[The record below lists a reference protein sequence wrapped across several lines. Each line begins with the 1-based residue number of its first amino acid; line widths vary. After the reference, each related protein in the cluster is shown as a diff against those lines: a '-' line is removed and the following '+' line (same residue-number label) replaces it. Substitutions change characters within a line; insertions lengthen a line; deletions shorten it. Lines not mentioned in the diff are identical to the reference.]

1 MRKPISPAPDLT
13 SADVLEYSTALLQEH
28 LYFVAHSGAHWQTC
42 DIWRVLLAA
51 ASQASTIEAV
61 CGDWEQGPDANTV
74 RQVLREC
81 LTNDRLDVI
90 EQALNQALVARL
102 PRWLRRQRLEVAFDL
117 HDEPYYGR
125 AEAEAEFICR
135 GEAQKGTTRF
145 YRGAT
150 AYVLARGV
158 RFTLALHFVR
168 KAERVAEVAKTLY
181 SRVVAAGLRLRRS
194 YFDRGFLSV
203 ELLQYLQAQGASAI
217 VAVSLGIGRRGIKAL
232 CRGRRSYRT
241 VHTFH
246 NPQQGQATV
255 PLAVVRTRERRRQG
269 KRRAMWMV
277 FVTLRCRAEP
287 RVVRTMYR
295 RRFGIESGYR
305 LAEAMRIR
313 TTSRCSAW
321 RFLFLGLAV
330 LLLTCWNLLQ
340 WRHLLQRWRGQRILR
355 EGPFRLHRF
364 LRYLGHAID
373 QCFILSSALVTG
385 T

>member
-1 MRKPISPAPDLT
+1 MRKPIPPASALT
-13 SADVLEYSTALLQEH
+13 SADVLEYSTALLQEY
-28 LYFVAHSGAHWQTC
+28 LNFVAHSGARWQTC

-61 CGDWEQGPDANTV
+61 CGDWRQGPDANTV

-81 LTNDRLDVI
+81 LANDRLDVM
-90 EQALNQALVARL
+90 EEALNQALVARL
-102 PRWLRRQRLEVAFDL
+102 PRWLRRQSLEVAFDL
-117 HDEPYYGR
+117 HDEAYYGR
-125 AEAEAEFICR
+125 AEAEAEFVCR

-150 AYVLARGV
+150 AYVLGRGV
-158 RFTLALHFVR
+158 RFTLALRFVR
-168 KAERVAEVAKTLY
+168 KGERVAEVAKALY
-181 SRVVAAGLRLRRS
+181 QRVAASGLRLRRC

-203 ELLQYLQAQGASAI
+203 ELLQCLQAQRVSAI
-217 VAVSLGIGRRGIKAL
+217 MAVSLGIGRRGIKAL
-232 CRGRRSYRT
+232 CQGRRSYRT

-246 NPQQGQATV
+246 NPQQGQVTI

-277 FVTLRCRAEP
+277 FATLRCRAEP
-287 RVVRTMYR
+287 RVVREMYR

-305 LAEAMRIR
+305 LIERMRIR
-313 TTSRCSAW
+313 TTSPCSAW
-321 RFLFLGLAV
+321 HFLFMGLAV

-340 WRHLLQRWRGQRILR
+340 WRHLQQKRRGRRILR

-364 LRYLGHAID
+364 LRYLEHAID
-373 QCFILSSALVTG
+373 QCFILSSTLVTD

>member
-1 MRKPISPAPDLT
+1 MRKPIPPVPALT

-28 LYFVAHSGAHWQTC
+28 LYFVAHSGARWQTC
-42 DIWRVLLAA
+42 DVWRVLLAA

-61 CGDWEQGPDANTV
+61 CGDWQQGPDANTV

-81 LTNDRLDVI
+81 LANDRLELM

-102 PRWLRRQRLEVAFDL
+102 PRWLRRQCLEVAFDL

-125 AEAEAEFICR
+125 AEAEAEFVCR
-135 GEAQKGTTRF
+135 GEAQKGTTHF
-145 YRGAT
+145 YRCAT

-158 RFTLALHFVR
+158 RFTLALRFVR
-168 KAERVAEVAKTLY
+168 KGERVAEVAKALY
-181 SRVVAAGLRLRRS
+181 QRVAASGLRLRRC

-203 ELLQYLQAQGASAI
+203 ELLQYLQAQQVSAI

-232 CRGRRSYRT
+232 CKGRRSYRT

-246 NPQQGQATV
+246 NPQQGQVTV

-287 RVVRTMYR
+287 RVVRAMYR

-305 LAEAMRIR
+305 LIEQMRIR
-313 TTSRCSAW
+313 TTSPCSAW
-321 RFLFLGLAV
+321 RFLFMGLAV

-340 WRHLLQRWRGQRILR
+340 WRHLHRKRRGRLILL
-355 EGPFRLHRF
+355 EGSFRLHRF
-364 LRYLGHAID
+364 LRYLEHAID
-373 QCFILSSALVTG
+373 QCFVLNSTLVTD